1 MTGENECIFCNIVAG
16 KMPCFKFHEDDQ
28 TLGFMD
34 AFPAAEGHALIVPKS
49 HWTDVFAIDDESV
62 RGVASVVRCAAA
74 AVHKVLKPDGL
85 NIVQAN
91 GEAAGQTVF
100 HYHVH
105 LLPRTAG
112 EKLRMHGK
120 ERGDDARLK
129 ELATAYARAIDD
141 AE

>member
-120 ERGDDARLK
+120 ERGDDARLQ
-129 ELATAYARAIDD
+129 ELALAYARAL
-141 AE
+141 ENSE